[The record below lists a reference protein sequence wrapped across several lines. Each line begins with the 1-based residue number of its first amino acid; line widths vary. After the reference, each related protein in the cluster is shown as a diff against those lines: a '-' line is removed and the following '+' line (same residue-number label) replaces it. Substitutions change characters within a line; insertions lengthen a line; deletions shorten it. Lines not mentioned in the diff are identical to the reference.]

1 LRNKITEGF
10 VKDFGRNR
18 VRNTPICES
27 IIVSTAMGLS
37 IKGMK
42 AVVEMQFA
50 DFVSSGAK
58 GLLNTAINDP
68 NPVLF
73 FEHKGLYRSV
83 YGDVPEDYYTLP
95 FGEASILKT
104 GESVSIVTY
113 GAGVHW
119 ALETLEKHSEVDA
132 DLIDLRTLQ
141 PLDTETIYK
150 SVQKTGRLLILQE
163 DSLFGGIASDI
174 SALVMENCFEYL
186 DSSIVMYFN
195 VIIIGGGLA
204 GLTAAMHLRK
214 EGLRVLVVEKN
225 TYPNHKVCGEY
236 VSNEVKPYLEYLGID
251 LDSVGVVAIDTLQI
265 STRSGKAIKTKL
277 PLGGFGISRYALD
290 NLLYK
295 NALELGVE
303 FTFKTVAD
311 VLFDNDKF
319 EITLSSNTKLVG
331 NVVIGAFGKRSNLD
345 KKLNRKFIQQKSPWL
360 GVKCHYNYKDFPENL
375 VALHNFYG
383 GYGGLSK
390 TEDGSVNFC
399 YLTNFKS
406 FQKHKIMKDIV
417 EKY

>member
-1 LRNKITEGF
+1 
-10 VKDFGRNR
+10 
-18 VRNTPICES
+18 
-27 IIVSTAMGLS
+27 
-37 IKGMK
+37 
-42 AVVEMQFA
+42 
-50 DFVSSGAK
+50 
-58 GLLNTAINDP
+58 
-68 NPVLF
+68 
-73 FEHKGLYRSV
+73 
-83 YGDVPEDYYTLP
+83 
-95 FGEASILKT
+95 
-104 GESVSIVTY
+104 
-113 GAGVHW
+113 
-119 ALETLEKHSEVDA
+119 
-132 DLIDLRTLQ
+132 
-141 PLDTETIYK
+141 
-150 SVQKTGRLLILQE
+150 
-163 DSLFGGIASDI
+163 
-174 SALVMENCFEYL
+174 
-186 DSSIVMYFN
+186 MYFN

-406 FQKHKIMKDIV
+406 FQKHKSIQEFNESVVAKNPFLRDFLKNASPKFKKPLSIAQISF
-417 EKY
+417 EKKKAIENHMLMCGDSAGLIHPLCGNGMAMAIHSAKIASDCIISYFNERHSRKVLEETYDLLWRKEFNSRLRMGRGIQKVLLSNSISETAIATIARSEKILQSMIKRTHGNPILV